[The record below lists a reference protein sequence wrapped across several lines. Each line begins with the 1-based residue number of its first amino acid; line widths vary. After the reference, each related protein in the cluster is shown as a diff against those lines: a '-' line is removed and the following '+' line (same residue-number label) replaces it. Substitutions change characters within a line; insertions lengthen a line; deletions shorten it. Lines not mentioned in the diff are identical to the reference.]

1 MLGGVNLLKLCFSSG
16 RNTCPKLVGN
26 KPDDKYPKIL
36 RQKYFCLFLQVM
48 SLNTL
53 FLMAIFYIL
62 FL

>member
-1 MLGGVNLLKLCFSSG
+1 MFGGVNLLKLCFSSG

-48 SLNTL
+48 
-53 FLMAIFYIL
+53 
-62 FL
+62 